1 LRILAITDIHG
12 AYEKMESIVRREA
25 ASDMIVVGGDL
36 TTFGT
41 PDEAREAIERLQSF
55 RKPVFV
61 VGGNMDPL
69 PLEDVFI
76 NLGVSINGRGVV
88 TNGIGLFGVS
98 GAPTSPL
105 NTPHEIA
112 EETIRL
118 RAEHGWKEVREARVT
133 IFVPHAPPYNT
144 SLDRTYAGNNVG
156 SRAVREFIEDH
167 HPDLTICGHIHEAW
181 GQDRIGT
188 TVIVNC
194 GQVGK
199 GRYAI
204 VDIDDGVHVQNMES

>member
-1 LRILAITDIHG
+1 MRILAITDIHG
-12 AYEKMESIVRREA
+12 AYERMESIVEREV
-25 ASDMIVVGGDL
+25 SSNMIIVGGDL

-41 PDEAREAIERLQSF
+41 PDEARGAIQRLQSF

-61 VGGNMDPL
+61 VGGNMDPV

-76 NLGVSINGRGVV
+76 SLGVSIDGRGVV
-88 TNGIGLFGVS
+88 MNGIGLFGVS

-105 NTPHEIA
+105 STPHEIP
-112 EETIRL
+112 EETIRF
-118 RAEHGWKEVREARVT
+118 RAELGWKDVRNARVK

-144 SLDRTYAGNNVG
+144 SLDRTYAGKNVG
-156 SRAVREFIEDH
+156 SRAVREFIEEH
-167 HPDLTICGHIHEAW
+167 QPDLTICGHIHEAW
-181 GQDRIGT
+181 GQDSIGT

-199 GRYAI
+199 GRYAV
-204 VDIDDGVHVQNMES
+204 VDINNGVQVQNMG